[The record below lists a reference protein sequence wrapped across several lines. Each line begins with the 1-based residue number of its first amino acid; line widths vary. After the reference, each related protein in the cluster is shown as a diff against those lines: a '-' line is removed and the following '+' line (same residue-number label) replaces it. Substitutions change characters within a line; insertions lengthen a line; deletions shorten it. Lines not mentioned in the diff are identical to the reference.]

1 MDLVTIA
8 AYPTT
13 AQAHLAKNLLE
24 SEGIPAFLADEA
36 MGDMLHLASPAGAAK
51 LQVATEHVEA
61 ARRLIDAAERHELA
75 AETAR
80 EAEAHAGDPP
90 ADAE

>member
-13 AQAHLAKNLLE
+13 ALAYMAKNLLE
-24 SEGIPAFLADEA
+24 SEGIPAFIADEA
-36 MGDMLHLASPAGAAK
+36 EGDMLHLSSPFGAAK
-51 LQVATEHVEA
+51 LQVAADHA
-61 ARRLIDAAERHELA
+61 AAAKQLIDAAERHELT

-80 EAEAHAGDPP
+80 EAEAHADDPP
-90 ADAE
+90 AE